1 MGKQSKH
8 GAMRVLSAAAAAGA
22 LAAFLAAGGADAA
35 TRTKGATF
43 TYKGASASVGQWG
56 TAGNWDMVLDPADA
70 ANTDSPIP
78 GSVAG
83 VADIVKFPTNAKVEY
98 ASQNSLDILT
108 VAAGATVELTG
119 ATQIKTAKLT
129 VDGTLS
135 FGTVLDAT
143 QTVFTGDGTLVFLSA
158 PTVATNI
165 LDVSASGLR
174 TDFAPNAFP
183 RTLTLKASHTKGRV
197 GFLGSPQMPSI
208 DAGVVE
214 AGTAGLS
221 IFGSADTTV
230 AVNLKLPGGVL
241 KIEGPDTFVLMP
253 TFGEFKVAGVV
264 VTGARL
270 ALSGIAAEGNVEFSG
285 TGRITQEPNPNG
297 IFEVNTTNG
306 AVSFKLP
313 LVSARGAKVT
323 GPNGASFG
331 SSTLGMDVLKI
342 ESSKVTLAKDAKIAP
357 AVVELH
363 GGSVLSAPD
372 GFEFASDAVKL
383 YVYGQNNKASGK
395 LAFTGASSVASSVG
409 SALDSDGTIS
419 LSGGNPLKD
428 WRGIMTAAIFE
439 FLTKDAGAGPAA
451 ADAALMAGEK
461 AIFTQ
466 NGSKLAYGLSFK
478 TFGRLDLTA
487 GVDSALSFPDGAKG
501 LAIADSAKKLE
512 LSVKGTPRRTGK
524 RTVLLHDEATV
535 PDILKLSGTT
545 LDKIVPPAGWGT
557 LSTDAASVFTTT
569 PGATT
574 GELVLSGDGLLAGT
588 QRYEWSTTGTKI
600 LDISAK
606 GKKFTVNVPEAAKD
620 FLDGKLT
627 VSSSR
632 RNPAS
637 GDMSV
642 LRVLAMVK
650 SLPVS
655 GDLLV
660 SFDATVDDKT
670 VDPIEMVLKRRTDK
684 PFKPGRDDPRNTDM
698 TRYGII
704 PIPASETTNNDLS
717 SSKGWKVLSF
727 KTNDDGHGEYLLSMK
742 LVHAAPLTDICVTAQ
757 NTEGDG
763 RLFAK
768 PYYGSTSAWLKA
780 ADASETS
787 AGTTEF
793 RIPATAMNDNAAIT
807 GVWYRES
814 GDLELMARRIA
825 FTSPVLLNSIA
836 DENGNRPTPRKPER
850 RRTTSS
856 DGCNAGFLAL
866 ALLPLT
872 GLLRK
877 KR

>member
-1 MGKQSKH
+1 MEKQAKH
-8 GAMRVLSAAAAAGA
+8 GTVRMLSATAAVGV
-22 LAAFLAAGGADAA
+22 LAAFLAAGGANAA

-43 TYKGASASVGQWG
+43 TYKGAPASVGQWG
-56 TAGNWDMVLDPADA
+56 TAGNWDMVLDPTDV
-70 ANTDSPIP
+70 ANTDSPVP

-98 ASQNSLDILT
+98 ASQNPLDILT

-135 FGTVLDAT
+135 FGMVLDAT

-253 TFGEFKVAGVV
+253 TFGEFKTAGVV

-270 ALSGIAAEGNVEFSG
+270 ALPGIAAEGNVEFSG

-395 LAFTGASSVASSVG
+395 LAFTGASSVASSAG
-409 SALDSDGTIS
+409 SALESDGTIS

-512 LSVKGTPRRTGK
+512 LSVKGTPRRTGE

-535 PDILKLSGTT
+535 PDILKL
-545 LDKIVPPAGWGT
+545 
-557 LSTDAASVFTTT
+557 
-569 PGATT
+569 
-574 GELVLSGDGLLAGT
+574 
-588 QRYEWSTTGTKI
+588 
-600 LDISAK
+600 
-606 GKKFTVNVPEAAKD
+606 
-620 FLDGKLT
+620 
-627 VSSSR
+627 
-632 RNPAS
+632 
-637 GDMSV
+637 
-642 LRVLAMVK
+642 
-650 SLPVS
+650 
-655 GDLLV
+655 
-660 SFDATVDDKT
+660 
-670 VDPIEMVLKRRTDK
+670 
-684 PFKPGRDDPRNTDM
+684 
-698 TRYGII
+698 
-704 PIPASETTNNDLS
+704 
-717 SSKGWKVLSF
+717 
-727 KTNDDGHGEYLLSMK
+727 
-742 LVHAAPLTDICVTAQ
+742 
-757 NTEGDG
+757 
-763 RLFAK
+763 
-768 PYYGSTSAWLKA
+768 
-780 ADASETS
+780 
-787 AGTTEF
+787 AGTT
-793 RIPATAMNDNAAIT
+793 RP
-807 GVWYRES
+807 
-814 GDLELMARRIA
+814 
-825 FTSPVLLNSIA
+825 FTQPKS
-836 DENGNRPTPRKPER
+836 
-850 RRTTSS
+850 
-856 DGCNAGFLAL
+856 FW
-866 ALLPLT
+866 LPLS
-872 GLLRK
+872 LVYAPV
-877 KR
+877 